1 MGWKRGKGSSA
12 THNANPSEIN
22 GRALLI
28 NRTLQERVEP
38 NEQAPDSEE
47 TSVLLEAVKATGV

>member
-1 MGWKRGKGSSA
+1 LGWKRGKGSSA

-38 NEQAPDSEE
+38 NE
-47 TSVLLEAVKATGV
+47 